1 MRAQARDHR
10 SDKQFSSWK
19 FKLIG
24 NHTQRLLL
32 QHIIFN
38 LVSDDS
44 NRKWNLERLFW
55 KCSAYVSV
63 RVENISM
70 RCSQM
75 VVAKQYLTHCL
86 VAFAD
91 VCCILLRT
99 KPHFDIEYE
108 RQTCAYYFRSQL
120 SLIPMKYFIIS
131 RALSVLPFPFEKWM
145 QSRLQES
152 ENSRAVEN
160 FFSKAKCSRR
170 TTDERGNKW
179 LCYYVRLFYYDY
191 YWECATQQTL
201 S

>member
-63 RVENISM
+63 RVEKISM
-70 RCSQM
+70 CCSQM
-75 VVAKQYLTHCL
+75 VVVKQYLTHCL

-160 FFSKAKCSRR
+160 FFFKSQMLPSHDRWTR
-170 TTDERGNKW
+170 
-179 LCYYVRLFYYDY
+179 
-191 YWECATQQTL
+191 Q
-201 S
+201 